1 MRGSAVVCTL
11 AVSAML
17 LSGCS
22 TRPRNFAAS
31 VSEPVADR
39 TSFEKDYRTCQ
50 ALVRAGR
57 SNNFKAAAATA
68 LATGAG
74 TVGSGMAMAGAG
86 MVGIT
91 SSGGAVVAVAA
102 MPVVGVLAGF
112 GVSRMI
118 RTGKERKFK
127 RAMTACLSEY
137 GYAVEGWTKLHKRD
151 DAANIAARTV
161 PVTTPPAIEPASAA
175 RLEH

>member
-1 MRGSAVVCTL
+1 MCGSRLICTL
-11 AVSAML
+11 AASAML

-31 VSEPVADR
+31 VSAPVADR
-39 TSFEKDYRTCQ
+39 AAFENYHRNCQ
-50 ALVRAGR
+50 TLVRNGHTGAFR
-57 SNNFKAAAATA
+57 TAAATA
-68 LATGAG
+68 LATGVG

-91 SSGGAVVAVAA
+91 SSGAAGAAAIAA
-102 MPVVGVLAGF
+102 MPVVGIFAGF

-118 RTGKERKFK
+118 RSGKERKYK

-137 GYAVEGWTKLHKRD
+137 GYAVDGWTKVHKRE
-151 DAANIAARTV
+151 DAAQIAARSAQISV
-161 PVTTPPAIEPASAA
+161 APAPAPLAE
-175 RLEH
+175 R